1 MIKFVSSVWSLGGMA
16 LQGACLGLL
25 LSACGGG
32 GEGPGGVSPT
42 ASVYVASDPTQQ
54 YLSDS
59 DVKKIVAQAEQAA
72 VSKSVQVVIAV
83 VDRVGN
89 VLAVY
94 ETGTSSAGQSTLTS
108 TFPVAISSGKSLA
121 SSPQGLDGLS
131 GVDASLAAISKA
143 ITGAYLSSSGNA
155 FSTRTAS
162 YIIQEHFAPT
172 ILSTAAGPL
181 FGVQFSQL
189 PCGDLVKGNTSTLT
203 TTAYGPHRSPLG
215 LAADPGGFPLYKNG
229 VVVGGVG
236 VMSSHNYSLDIDP
249 ISSVTTTNDE
259 IIAQSATSGYRPD
272 VSIRADTIS
281 LGGTYPTYTNADS
294 SLVSV
299 SSTVPITGSLIRVN
313 GYYAPPT
320 YTISSSGSFIIG
332 QAYGTNTSG
341 YMASTESNLT
351 NSGTFP
357 AGTFMLTAGATS
369 NRYSP
374 TAVSVGNV
382 TPSSTTN
389 GLTSTEVTQILK
401 SALAVAN
408 KARAQIRHPLGS
420 SAQVTISVVDALGNI
435 LGVIRTADAPVFGTD
450 VSLQKARTATFFSAS
465 ASNNGYSGSSA
476 LSAMNTVTYLSTTGG
491 TAGSTTITL
500 GNYASSSSAYSSS
513 SLDGSYAF
521 STRAIADLS
530 RPWYPD
536 GIQTSSNPG
545 PLSKSYTN
553 WSVFS
558 TGVQL
563 DSIYNGLVAALVTDP
578 TVIPTN
584 KCMSPTSSG
593 SPAAGTTTMKNGPQI
608 FAGGTPIYRNGVMI
622 GAIGTSGDGT
632 IQDDMISYLGV
643 KNAAAALN
651 EGASTF
657 GLASSSI
664 WASNL
669 NPGNLN
675 PAVHP
680 TFVSCP
686 YAPYID
692 GSTETYPCP

>member
-1 MIKFVSSVWSLGGMA
+1 MNQFARSIWSLGGLA
-16 LQGACLGLL
+16 FQGACLGLL

-32 GEGPGGVSPT
+32 GDGPSGVTPT
-42 ASVYVASDPTQQ
+42 ASVYVASDPQNQ
-54 YLSDS
+54 FLSS
-59 DVKKIVAQAEQAA
+59 TEVQKIVGQAVQAA
-72 VSKSVQVVIAV
+72 VAKGVNQGVVAV

-89 VLAVY
+89 VLAVWKI
-94 ETGTSSAGQSTLTS
+94 GSSFTVS
-108 TFPVAISSGKSLA
+108 ISSGRTLS

-131 GVDASLAAISKA
+131 GVPAELAAISKA

-172 ILSTAAGPL
+172 ILGAAAGPL

-189 PCGDLVKGNTSTLT
+189 PCGDLVTNNISQPTPTG
-203 TTAYGPHRSPLG
+203 YGPHRSPLG
-215 LAADPGGFPLYKNG
+215 LSADPGGFPLYKNG

-236 VMSSHNYSLDIDP
+236 VMTNHAYSLDIDP
-249 ISSVTTTNDE
+249 IASVTTTTDE
-259 IIAQSATSGYRPD
+259 IIAQSATSGYTPNS
-272 VSIRADTIS
+272 SIRADTIS
-281 LGGTYPTYTNADS
+281 LGGTYPTYTNADA
-294 SLVSV
+294 SLVNV
-299 SSTVPITGSLIRVN
+299 SASSPSTGALLDVS
-313 GYYAPPT
+313 GYYSASNSYQT
-320 YTISSSGSFIIG
+320 GL
-332 QAYGTNTSG
+332 AYGSSASG
-341 YMASTESNLT
+341 YVASSELNLT

-357 AGTFMLTAGATS
+357 SGTFMLTTGSSAT

-374 TAVSVGNV
+374 ESLLPSTSRGYV
-382 TPSSTTN
+382 TSSSTSN
-389 GLTSTEVTQILK
+389 GLTSSEVNQLLQ

-408 KARAQIRHPLGS
+408 KARAQIRHPLGA
-420 SAQVTISVVDALGNI
+420 SAQVTVSVVDALGNV

-450 VSLQKARTATFFSAS
+450 VSLQKARTAAFFSAS
-465 ASNNGYSGSSA
+465 ASTNSYSASSA
-476 LSAMNTVTYLSTTGG
+476 FIAMNSVTYLPTTSSTS
-491 TAGSTTITL
+491 GSTTITL
-500 GNYASSSSAYSSS
+500 SSYTTASSNFSIST
-513 SLDGSYAF
+513 LDGSYAF
-521 STRAIADLS
+521 STRALGDLS

-536 GIQTSSNPG
+536 GIQTSANTG
-545 PLSKSYTN
+545 PLSKSYAS

-558 TGVQL
+558 TGMQL
-563 DSIYNGLVAALVTDP
+563 DSIYNGLVAALVSNP
-578 TVIPTN
+578 LAVPAN
-584 KCMSPTSSG
+584 KCMSPSNSNA
-593 SPAAGTTTMKNGPQI
+593 PAAGTTTMKNGPQI

-651 EGASTF
+651 EGANTF